1 MIVLRRADER
11 KYERRRKHEA
21 WSTFSSRDPADPLAN
36 GFGTLETL
44 KEGRISP
51 RAGIRQPGR
60 DAEIITYVRD
70 GTLAYQD
77 ALGQPGVIRAGE
89 FQRMTAGRGI
99 RYSDMNAS
107 PTDWAHVF
115 QIWLRP
121 SVEKLEPGHE
131 EKRFTAAERRGNLC
145 IVASPDGRRGS
156 LKLHEDAMVYS
167 TTLERGQ
174 HIIHELS
181 PHRSA
186 WLHVVHGSA
195 DFGTVTLNTGDGAG
209 LSAERALSLT
219 ARKET
224 EVLLLDLG
232 PASWRLGGQTRTH
245 HGFPAFPLGQSN

>member
-11 KYERRRKHEA
+11 KHERRRKQEA
-21 WSTFSSRDPADPLAN
+21 WLTFSSRDPEDPLAQ
-36 GFGTLETL
+36 GFGPLETL

-51 RAGIRQPGR
+51 RAGLRQPVR
-60 DAEIITYVRD
+60 DAEIITYVRE

-99 RYSDMNAS
+99 RYSEMNAS

-121 SVEKLEPGHE
+121 PVEQIEPGHE
-131 EKRFTAAERRGNLC
+131 EKRFTAAERRGILC
-145 IVASPDGRRGS
+145 IVASPDGRRDS
-156 LKLHEDAMVYS
+156 LKLHQDAMVYS
-167 TTLERGQ
+167 TTLDRGQ

-181 PHRSA
+181 PNRSA
-186 WLHVVHGSA
+186 WLHLVSGSA

-209 LSAERALSLT
+209 ISAERALSLT
-219 ARKET
+219 ARQET

-232 PASWRLGGQTRTH
+232 PSSGHLRGQTRTN
-245 HGFPAFPLGQSN
+245 GGVLVFPPGQSN